1 MALRASSLQSTNT
14 LAINREIGSQYDVI
28 LEVSKHLAEIDT
40 LANEDISGLINSLN
54 EAKDFT
60 GITVVTGETPSWDAT
75 NKILTVPV
83 EKGDAGENGRGITSI
98 ELISTAGLTK
108 TYAINYTDGTSST
121 FTVINGADGING
133 TAGKSTYQLWLDA
146 GNEGTLNDFL
156 EAMKGPK
163 GSTGP
168 QGIGIQGPA
177 GVDGQD
183 LTVEQIGYNG
193 DGTFTWQF
201 SDGTSYVTPNLKGPK
216 GDTGTAGAKGD
227 TGIGVHHIKGTSTTN
242 PNGDFG
248 TSPFIDTYT
257 VYGDANEMI
266 NLGHFVVTNGVSDG
280 MSMSVYDKNG
290 NGIVDNSERLG
301 GILAEDVFAELD
313 GKYSINGGVI
323 SGDVTVTGD
332 LIVNGEQMTVNTE
345 TVLAKDNLLVINDGE
360 VGPGVTKGEAGIEI
374 DRGTAENYKFVFVES
389 DDSFKVGVSS
399 GLQKVATR
407 EDSPLNTGV
416 AVWDGGN
423 YRFNTTRNVDADTI
437 SFGGSGQVSWN
448 TDESTLDVVLGA
460 STLQVGQ
467 ETLVKVR
474 ASTDIG
480 NGKVVMATGSLG
492 NSGRIV
498 VGLHDG
504 TRSNGKRIVG
514 VATHDIGNGS
524 DGFVTAFGKVRNIN
538 TTGSSVGET
547 WLDGDVLYVK
557 PGGAGNLTKI
567 VPLDSELMMPVAF
580 VVHAHTNGTLFVRAS
595 GIDENR
601 VATSARKLETG
612 RTIGMTGDV
621 TWTSASFDGTGNVI
635 GTATLADS
643 GVTAGT
649 YDNVTVDI
657 KGRVTTGTNNDSAN
671 ISALVI

>member
-1 MALRASSLQSTNT
+1 MVRASSLQALNT
-14 LAINREIGSQYDVI
+14 LSVNREIDSKYDAVLAVRDKLSQIEIVAGMDVEALLVEMQEATDFEGI
-28 LEVSKHLAEIDT
+28 SVVAG
-40 LANEDISGLINSLN
+40 DIAGWDPVNKI
-54 EAKDFT
+54 
-60 GITVVTGETPSWDAT
+60 ITVPT
-75 NKILTVPV
+75 I
-83 EKGDAGENGRGITSI
+83 KGDTGDKGDTGATGPIGPQGLSI
-98 ELISTAGLTK
+98 VGP
-108 TYAINYTDGTSST
+108 
-121 FTVINGADGING
+121 
-133 TAGKSTYQLWLDA
+133 Q
-146 GNEGTLNDFL
+146 
-156 EAMKGPK
+156 GPK
-163 GSTGP
+163 GDKGD
-168 QGIGIQGPA
+168 QGIQGIQGA
-177 GVDGQD
+177 RGETGVKGDTGEKGEN
-183 LTVEQIGYNG
+183 LTVEQIVYNG
-193 DGTFTWQF
+193 NGTFTWQF

-242 PNGDFG
+242 PHGDFG
-248 TSPFIDTYT
+248 ISPFIDTYT
-257 VYGDANEMI
+257 VYGDADEMI

-280 MSMSVYDKNG
+280 MSVSLYDRNG

-332 LIVNGEQMTVNTE
+332 LVVNGDQMIVNTE

-360 VGPGVTKGEAGIEI
+360 GGPGVTKGEAGIEI

-399 GLQKVATR
+399 SLQKVATR

-416 AVWDGGN
+416 AVWDDVN
-423 YRFNTTRNVDADTI
+423 YRFNTTRNVDVDTI

-492 NSGRIV
+492 NSGRIA
-498 VGLHDG
+498 VGLYDG

-580 VVHAHTNGTLFVRAS
+580 VVHAHTNGTLFVRVS

-621 TWTSASFDGTGNVI
+621 TWTSASFDGTGNVT
-635 GTATLADS
+635 GTATLANS

-657 KGRVTTGTNNDSAN
+657 KGRVITGTNNVSAN